1 MEMALGRRMAT
12 VNRYVTNRVL
22 GGPATRLPGFGV
34 VHHVGRRSGR
44 EYRTPVNVFRT
55 PGGYVFAL
63 TYGSRA
69 EWVRNVLAADGCDL
83 VTRGRRVRLTSPRLL
98 HDERRSMMPAHV
110 RVILGLAH
118 VSEFLELTGVPDA
131 DRRTVA

>member
-1 MEMALGRRMAT
+1 MAMGRRMAT

-22 GGPATRLPGFGV
+22 GGPANRLPGFGV

-44 EYRTPVNVFRT
+44 LYRTPVNVFPT

-63 TYGSRA
+63 TYGSQA
-69 EWVRNVLAADGCDL
+69 EWVRNVLAAGGCDL
-83 VTRGRRVRLTSPRLL
+83 VTRGRRVRLTNPRLL

-110 RVILGLAH
+110 RLVLGLAH
-118 VSEFLELTGVPDA
+118 VSEFLELTRVPDA

>member
-1 MEMALGRRMAT
+1 MALGRRMAT

-22 GGPATRLPGFGV
+22 GGPANRLPGFGV

-44 EYRTPVNVFRT
+44 LYRTPVNVFRT

-63 TYGSRA
+63 TYGSQA
-69 EWVRNVLAADGCDL
+69 EWVRNVLAAGGCDL
-83 VTRGRRVRLTSPRLL
+83 VTRGRRVRLTNPRLF
-98 HDERRSMMPAHV
+98 HDERRSMTPAHV
-110 RVILGLAH
+110 RLVLGLAH
-118 VSEFLELTGVPDA
+118 VSEFLELTGIPDA

>member
-1 MEMALGRRMAT
+1 MAMGRRMAT

-22 GGPATRLPGFGV
+22 GGPAHLLPGFGV
-34 VHHVGRRSGR
+34 VHHIGRRTGR
-44 EYRTPVNVFRT
+44 RYQTPVNVFRT

-69 EWVRNVLAADGCDL
+69 EWVRNVLAEGGCDL

-98 HDERRSMMPAHV
+98 HDERQSMMPAHV
-110 RVILGLAH
+110 RMVLRLVH
-118 VSEFLELTGVPDA
+118 VDEFLELDRVPDA
-131 DRRTVA
+131 GRRTVA

>member
-1 MEMALGRRMAT
+1 MALGRRMAT

-22 GGPATRLPGFGV
+22 GGPANRLPGFGV
-34 VHHVGRRSGR
+34 VHHVGRHSGR

-55 PGGYVFAL
+55 PRGYVFAL

-69 EWVRNVLAADGCDL
+69 EWVRNVLAAGGCDL
-83 VTRGRRVRLTSPRLL
+83 VTRGRRIHLTNPRLF

-110 RVILGLAH
+110 RLVLGLTH
-118 VSEFLELTGVPDA
+118 VSEFLELTRVPDA

>member
-1 MEMALGRRMAT
+1 MALGHRMAT

-22 GGPATRLPGFGV
+22 GWPATRLPGFGV

-63 TYGSRA
+63 TYSSRA

-110 RVILGLAH
+110 RVVLGLAH
-118 VSEFLELTGVPDA
+118 VSEFLELTRVPDA
-131 DRRTVA
+131 DRSTVT

>member
-1 MEMALGRRMAT
+1 MALGRRMAT

-22 GGPATRLPGFGV
+22 GRPATRVPGFGV
-34 VHHVGRRSGR
+34 VYHVGRRSGR

-63 TYGSRA
+63 TYSSRA

-110 RVILGLAH
+110 RVVLGLAH
-118 VSEFLELTGVPDA
+118 VSEFLELTRVPDA
-131 DRRTVA
+131 DRSTVA

>member
-1 MEMALGRRMAT
+1 MALGCRMAT

-22 GGPATRLPGFGV
+22 GGPANRLPGFGV

-44 EYRTPVNVFRT
+44 PYRTPVNAFRT
-55 PGGYVFAL
+55 AGGYVFAL

-69 EWVRNVLAADGCDL
+69 EWVRNVLAAGGCDL
-83 VTRGRRVRLTSPRLL
+83 VTRGRRVRLANPRLL

-110 RVILGLAH
+110 RLVLGLAH
-118 VSEFLELTGVPDA
+118 VSEFLELTSVPDA